1 MSVGNEQYKQYTMY
15 TLHII
20 HCIMCI
26 LYIVYICYSK
36 NDRKEA
42 DFEETIDMFSSGI
55 IRESAKNKL
64 LQPIKNLATASSSSP
79 RLPGTGI
86 CQVLIVLFSL

>member
-1 MSVGNEQYKQYTMY
+1 MSNTSSIQCTHCI
-15 TLHII
+15 LHIV

-55 IRESAKNKL
+55 VRESAKNKL
-64 LQPIKNLATASSSSP
+64 L
-79 RLPGTGI
+79 
-86 CQVLIVLFSL
+86 